1 MMPNVDEE
9 EDKKVPPTHSRV
21 QVPSTQ
27 VLDQVDSI
35 VQPQIQVQDNHTQPP
50 QAPQDVPQVRRER
63 ISKNHPIDQIICS
76 PSKGAMQEELNNFT
90 RNDVWVLEPPPK
102 NKNNIGTKWVFRN
115 KEDKYGLM
123 VHNKARLVAKDVS
136 QVEGNLRCPYGELQA
151 KQDTYDH

>member
-76 PSKGAMQEELNNFT
+76 PSKGAVQEELNNFT
-90 RNDVWVLEPPPK
+90 RNDV
-102 NKNNIGTKWVFRN
+102 
-115 KEDKYGLM
+115 
-123 VHNKARLVAKDVS
+123 
-136 QVEGNLRCPYGELQA
+136 
-151 KQDTYDH
+151 